1 LTYLFNKIF
10 TNLNF
15 EDMRRFVLI
24 IAVIVSA
31 MLFTNVQAQ
40 EKEQAKT
47 TAVPTKEHGKCGGCA
62 IAKMKREYLYKNL
75 ELTEDVREKF
85 WSIYDKFMQ
94 EETKIHENSRLRMEK
109 IGIKRVEGKYD
120 FDAMNEE
127 QILAFYN
134 NHFQEKKEMQ
144 DLNYRFYNE
153 IKSVLHPKELVMY
166 FTLDKNFKKT
176 VAGQAREKQGQGKE
190 NK

>member
-1 LTYLFNKIF
+1 MKRI
-10 TNLNF
+10 
-15 EDMRRFVLI
+15 VLMM
-24 IAVIVSA
+24 AVAVST
-31 MLFTNVQAQ
+31 MLLTNVQAQ
-40 EKEQAKT
+40 EKVQTKTSIAPAKEQNKVA
-47 TAVPTKEHGKCGGCA
+47 PTKEHEKCSGCA

-75 ELTEDVREKF
+75 ELSEEVREKF

-127 QILAFYN
+127 QILAFYD

-144 DLNYRFYNE
+144 DLGYRFYEE
-153 IKSVLHPKELVMY
+153 IKSILHAKELVKY

-176 VAGQAREKQGQGKE
+176 VAGQAREKQVQGKE